1 MTHTSMPACHF
12 IFTRQRDKKSNA
24 MMEKKIDIFFCLVSN
39 FKYLCHRNIFYT
51 HG

>member
-1 MTHTSMPACHF
+1 MPARQL

-24 MMEKKIDIFFCLVSN
+24 MMKKNDIFFCLVSN

>member
-1 MTHTSMPACHF
+1 MPTCHL
-12 IFTRQRDKKSNA
+12 ISTRQRDKKSNA
-24 MMEKKIDIFFCLVSN
+24 MTKKIDIFFCLVSN